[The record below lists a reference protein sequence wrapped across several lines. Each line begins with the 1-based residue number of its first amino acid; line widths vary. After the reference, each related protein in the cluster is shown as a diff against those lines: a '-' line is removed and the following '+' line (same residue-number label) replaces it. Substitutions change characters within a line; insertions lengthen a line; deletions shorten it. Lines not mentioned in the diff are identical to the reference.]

1 MQYFTIAQNEID
13 FPYGVKFDPLNPQL
27 SLLKIKKVEQ
37 ISKYNFYNDT
47 TSLLDSIN
55 SEFGLDYVFTYD
67 SIFHLISMKYDFQP
81 EFDLNIPSDDGP
93 VQIMIHNADSRLYKF
108 SMGKDTTYFNYYEK
122 EYIYNYGSLELI
134 KIHKPL
140 RWVIDGVFIQEY
152 LPSSECIEN
161 TIRDGIII
169 KKEIFREGKLSW
181 TTEYYYKS
189 FTIDG
194 REIKLIERII
204 EKSQT
209 RIERET
215 RINYSL

>member
-1 MQYFTIAQNEID
+1 M
-13 FPYGVKFDPLNPQL
+13 
-27 SLLKIKKVEQ
+27 
-37 ISKYNFYNDT
+37 
-47 TSLLDSIN
+47 
-55 SEFGLDYVFTYD
+55 
-67 SIFHLISMKYDFQP
+67 
-81 EFDLNIPSDDGP
+81 
-93 VQIMIHNADSRLYKF
+93 
-108 SMGKDTTYFNYYEK
+108 
-122 EYIYNYGSLELI
+122 
-134 KIHKPL
+134 
-140 RWVIDGVFIQEY
+140 DGVFIQEY

-194 REIKLIERII
+194 REIKLIEQII